1 MGPVSTTPGEDY
13 TVLYAQFV
21 QCPFPSVTTH
31 AFHLFSEVLIIFLS
45 FSCGLTFD
53 LGKCRLSDL
62 RFTFRGRVGLVTALD
77 NAAEIPMVWVS
88 FNEGRTSYLFR
99 QEHVKLETTPKSM
112 YEIWWVVRSPS
123 EFTVQK
129 RKGFNVTEPSC
140 TFDTTH
146 NRYVLY
152 LLCRCQAIHW

>member
-1 MGPVSTTPGEDY
+1 MELLVRRCTLCAVCWVISAYFHSILYCPGVVD
-13 TVLYAQFV
+13 L
-21 QCPFPSVTTH
+21 
-31 AFHLFSEVLIIFLS
+31 
-45 FSCGLTFD
+45 SCGLTLD
-53 LGKCRLSDL
+53 LGKCRRSDL

-88 FNEGRTSYLFR
+88 FNEGRTSYKFR

-146 NRYVLY
+146 NR
-152 LLCRCQAIHW
+152 

>member
-1 MGPVSTTPGEDY
+1 M
-13 TVLYAQFV
+13 LY
-21 QCPFPSVTTH
+21 
-31 AFHLFSEVLIIFLS
+31 I
-45 FSCGLTFD
+45 SCGLTED
-53 LGKCRLSDL
+53 LGKCRRSDL
-62 RFTFRGRVGLVTALD
+62 RFTFRGRVGLVTALND
-77 NAAEIPMVWVS
+77 AAEIPTVWVS
-88 FNEGRTSYLFR
+88 FNEGRTSYEFN

-146 NRYVLY
+146 NRYIRDYGSCNY
-152 LLCRCQAIHW
+152 LLVAIICAQCARCRYYPYAILQSNGKPLDNSQIP